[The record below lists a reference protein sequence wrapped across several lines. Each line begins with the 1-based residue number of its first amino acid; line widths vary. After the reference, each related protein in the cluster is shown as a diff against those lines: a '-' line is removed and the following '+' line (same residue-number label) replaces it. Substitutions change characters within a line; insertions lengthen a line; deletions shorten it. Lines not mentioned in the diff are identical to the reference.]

1 VEKYVPCAVYTGTN
15 AKKEEKMSRELEVL
29 REEYWRVRAN
39 PIFDNPADY
48 CILLDLIIDRIEVLE
63 GGEDNN
69 G

>member
-1 VEKYVPCAVYTGTN
+1 MNGRERRV
-15 AKKEEKMSRELEVL
+15 SRELEVL

-63 GGEDNN
+63 GEENDN
-69 G
+69 

>member
-1 VEKYVPCAVYTGTN
+1 
-15 AKKEEKMSRELEVL
+15 MSRELEVL

-63 GGEDNN
+63 GGEGNN

>member
-1 VEKYVPCAVYTGTN
+1 VYTDTY
-15 AKKEEKMSRELEVL
+15 ATKEEKMSRELEVL

-48 CILLDLIIDRIEVLE
+48 CILLDLIIDRIEVIEGELE
-63 GGEDNN
+63 DDN